1 MKQAIEKLEIAQEIL
16 AHTPKGETLTD
27 SQLEKIKKAT
37 DLISE
42 ALAEPY
48 SRHNASQLSET
59 ENIKILNN
67 GGSVK
72 ATDFARSMGIEVI
85 EIK

>member
-1 MKQAIEKLEIAQEIL
+1 MKQAIEKLEIAQEII

-48 SRHNASQLSET
+48 SRHNSQLSET